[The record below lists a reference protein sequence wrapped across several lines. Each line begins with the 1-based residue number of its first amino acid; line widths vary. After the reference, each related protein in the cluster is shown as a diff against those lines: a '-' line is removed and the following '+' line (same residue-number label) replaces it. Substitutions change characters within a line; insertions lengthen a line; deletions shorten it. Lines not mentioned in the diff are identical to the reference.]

1 MSVQSAPI
9 GGRLTTRVFLICTAL
24 AGIAALILA
33 WRFVAGLGAATAMND
48 GYPWGIW
55 IAWDVVVGTALS
67 TGGYAMA
74 LLVYVLNRGRY
85 HPLVRSAL
93 VTSALGYT
101 LGGLSVVFDLGRW
114 WNVWKVP
121 TMATAW
127 NGQSV
132 LLEVALC
139 IMLYTLVLWIEL
151 APAFLDRLRAEG
163 VRPRLRAFA
172 ERATPVLERA
182 LPWII
187 ALGVLLPTM
196 HQSSLGALLLLA
208 GDKVHALWQTPFLP
222 LLFLLSA
229 LAMGYGVVVVE
240 SILASAAF
248 RRPLELT
255 LLHELRRP
263 ALIAML
269 GYAIVRL
276 GDIAWRGHLG
286 DAFALDR
293 MAALFWFEM
302 ALFLGGA
309 WLVAT
314 SRATPRALF
323 RAALLIA
330 SAGALYRFSTFLF
343 AFDPGR
349 GWNYFPSVPELL
361 VTVGIIAGE
370 IALYLYIVRRLP
382 ILAAA
387 PPRAAPVAV
396 PPGAPG
402 VPEFVPAGV
411 PVRRDTTSR

>member
-9 GGRLTTRVFLICTAL
+9 GGRVTTRVFLACAAL
-24 AGIAALILA
+24 AGVAAVILL
-33 WRFVAGLGAATAMND
+33 WRFVAGLGATTALND
-48 GYPWGIW
+48 GYPWGLW
-55 IAWDVVVGTALS
+55 IAWDVVVGTALA

-74 LLVYVLNRGRY
+74 ILIYILNRGRY

-121 TMATAW
+121 VTVTAW

-151 APAFLDRLRAEG
+151 APAFLDRMRAQS

-172 ERATPVLERA
+172 ERVTPVLERA

-208 GDKVHALWQTPFLP
+208 GVKVHALWQTPFLP

-240 SILASAAF
+240 AVLASAAF
-248 RRPLELT
+248 RRPLELS

-263 ALIAML
+263 ALIAMI
-269 GYAIVRL
+269 GYAVVRL
-276 GDIAWRGHLG
+276 ADIAWRGHLG

-293 MAALFWFEM
+293 MAALFWIEM
-302 ALFLGGA
+302 AFFVGGG

-314 SRATPRALF
+314 SRPTARGLF
-323 RAALLIA
+323 RAGLLIA
-330 SAGALYRFSTFLF
+330 TAGALYRFSTFLF

-349 GWNYFPSVPELL
+349 GWNYFPSVAELL
-361 VTVGIIAGE
+361 VTVGIVAGE
-370 IALYLYIVRRLP
+370 IALYLYIVRKLP

-387 PPRAAPVAV
+387 PPAGAVAI
-396 PPGAPG
+396 PSGATG
-402 VPEFVPAGV
+402 VPGLVPAGV
-411 PVRRDTTSR
+411 PTRRDLGAD